1 VQSEA
6 GRIGSIAE
14 KEGLRQTK
22 MRTKSGM
29 NDELAP
35 GQLFVTPASPS
46 QKTHRVRLAS
56 LVIPSLREAITSE
69 EH

>member
-46 QKTHRVRLAS
+46 PYIQRFIAPWKRWR
-56 LVIPSLREAITSE
+56 PSTA
-69 EH
+69 